1 MALIIGGTTVTG
13 TQTLDATRLTGNL
26 PALNGS
32 SLTNL
37 SAGKV
42 LQCVGNNI
50 SRAGASL
57 NVTTQTATAT
67 SITQAITPTSASN
80 KILILA
86 NFSVVIYDT
95 DGHEAGH
102 STEIYRQVGSGS
114 MVQLN
119 DGTDVNSTGYVN
131 SESNFKFG
139 KHAGDYTLC
148 YDRYNI
154 HYFDDSYDSTDAITY
169 KVYLAEMQVN
179 DNYANVGA
187 GSGMTNIMLMEIQQ

>member
-1 MALIIGGTTVTG
+1 MAITKLNARSATA
-13 TQTLDATRLTGNL
+13 LDATILTGNL
-26 PALNGS
+26 PAINGS

-50 SRAGASL
+50 SRAGASQ

-95 DGHEAGH
+95 DEGEAGH
-102 STEIYRQVGSGS
+102 ATEIYRQVGSGS

-119 DGTDVNSTGYVN
+119 DGTNVNSTGYIN
-131 SESNFKFG
+131 SESNYKYSTFSS
-139 KHAGDYTLC
+139 ATLC

>member
-1 MALIIGGTTVTG
+1 MKI
-13 TQTLDATRLTGNL
+13 
-26 PALNGS
+26 
-32 SLTNL
+32 
-37 SAGKV
+37 GKV
-42 LQCVGNNI
+42 IQCVGNNI
-50 SRAGASL
+50 SRGGASI
-57 NVTTQTATAT
+57 NATSQTAAAT
-67 SITQAITPTSASN
+67 TVTQAITPTSASN

-95 DGHEAGH
+95 DEGEAGH
-102 STEIYRQVGSGS
+102 ATEIYRQVGSGS

-187 GSGMTNIMLMEIQQ
+187 GSGLTNIMLMEIQQ